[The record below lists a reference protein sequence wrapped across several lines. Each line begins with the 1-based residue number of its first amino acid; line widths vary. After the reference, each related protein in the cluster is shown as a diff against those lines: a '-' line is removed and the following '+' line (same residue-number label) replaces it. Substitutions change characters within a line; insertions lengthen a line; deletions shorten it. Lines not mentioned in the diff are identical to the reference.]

1 MFLKRNGAGS
11 SSRKNVRGNWTAVL
25 PRDKWLVFDAIVRR
39 WESSYAMMS
48 VALDHALSLRSRG
61 ELVCASQHVS
71 MAAELLERLATN
83 LIDSCDTLADRGRHV
98 SDLPVVEPLQ
108 AEFFRGGTAQT
119 AASWN
124 GLLHQVLF
132 GNRSRY
138 FHKLQILSETVEQL
152 DREFN
157 QTAGEIAAGTS
168 VSSGSSWRMLDCLHY
183 DFNTCLREAE
193 VVLKSFLHAL
203 PPEQVSAFACEMD
216 APSAPRRQRVRAS
229 LSRISA

>member
-1 MFLKRNGAGS
+1 VFLKRNGGVS
-11 SSRKNVRGNWTAVL
+11 SSRKNVRGDWIAAL
-25 PRDKWLVFDAIVRR
+25 PRDKWLVFDAVVRR

-48 VALDHALSLRSRG
+48 VALDNALSLRARG
-61 ELVCASQHVS
+61 ELVCASQHIS
-71 MAAELLERLATN
+71 ISAELLGRLAST
-83 LIDSCDTLADRGRHV
+83 LIASCDTLADRGRHV
-98 SDLPVVEPLQ
+98 SDLPVVEPLKT
-108 AEFFRGGTAQT
+108 EFFRGGTAQT

-152 DREFN
+152 DREFS
-157 QTAGEIAAGTS
+157 QEADEITAGTS
-168 VSSGSSWRMLDCLHY
+168 VSSGASWRMLDCLHY

-203 PPEQVSAFACEMD
+203 PPEQVSEFARELN
-216 APSAPRRQRVRAS
+216 APAAPRRLRVRAP
-229 LSRISA
+229 LSRVSA